1 MARKSAKAR
10 KIDGPAEES
19 PRPTPAA
26 KPKPAAQPSI
36 EAKSEEDP
44 FAVLQAES
52 ATQDGSAAAAA
63 EDDDPTPTAAATIP
77 TRLVLPPTEIVPVP
91 RADTVKAG
99 YKPADTAEGL
109 EVVGGLGD
117 WFSEDKDNWDPTLR
131 YVGFGAAEKI
141 TDPALLTV
149 CTRRALFEALALAA
163 KGPAQL
169 KKAWRPDEGREGL
182 LRALGLQL
190 KLDGKGR
197 AQVAGD
203 AKGVVDSLVVKESDA
218 ATPAEVKKLDL
229 PLAEAKEIV
238 KSWGPEWKEILLEDV
253 KIKFAVCSSPDALLK
268 SGAAM

>member
-1 MARKSAKAR
+1 MARKIK
-10 KIDGPAEES
+10 GPAEES

-26 KPKPAAQPSI
+26 KPKPAAQPSL

-52 ATQDGSAAAAA
+52 ATQDGSAATAAAA
-63 EDDDPTPTAAATIP
+63 EDDDDPTPTAAAAIIP

-149 CTRRALFEALALAA
+149 CTRRALLEALALAA
-163 KGPAQL
+163 MGPAQL
-169 KKAWRPDEGREGL
+169 KKAWRPDEGRVGL

-190 KLDGKGR
+190 KLDGKER
-197 AQVAGD
+197 AQVVGD
-203 AKGVVDSLVVKESDA
+203 VKGVVDSLVVKESDA
-218 ATPAEVKKLDL
+218 ATVAEVKKLDL

-238 KSWGPEWKEILLEDV
+238 KSWDPEWKDILLEDV